1 MNTYHYLW
9 RLIMYRPIRYLINAI
24 AWTVIYLAPIAPGL
38 ITKEFFDSLTGTSAL
53 GYGVWGLIALL
64 MAAALGRIMLI
75 IIGFITD
82 VNFRFRMGM
91 LLRRNLLEHVLKQP
105 GAQAIPVS
113 PGEAISHFRDDVD
126 QSEEAASWS
135 VDVFGMTCFA
145 LVSGYILIRIDAQMT
160 LLVFM
165 PIVLVITAAQLATVR
180 LQKYRAA
187 SREATSKVTGEISEM
202 FGNVQ
207 AIQVAGAEKRV
218 IARFSSF
225 GDDRRKAM
233 LKDRLMGELLD
244 SVFSNSVNLGTGL
257 ILLLAGTKMRA
268 GTFTVGDFALFVYY
282 LTFVTQFI
290 TNVGKFITYFKQMSV
305 SLERLTF
312 LLQGASAKVL
322 TMVNSLHLKAE
333 SKVAEAA
340 VSAIPLAQ
348 NGRESERQS
357 GDDREGSEK
366 VARGL
371 ERVSASGVNIGQGH
385 IKDENQIAAS
395 LQRLDVNGLSYA
407 YSDTGR
413 GISDIHFSLKRG
425 SFTVITGTIGSG
437 KTTLVRSLL
446 GLLPKGEGTIA
457 WNGVPVDDPG
467 TFFTPPRSAYTAQVP
482 RLYSDTLRNNILLGQ
497 AEQGDS
503 LQLAL
508 HAAVMEFD
516 VAQLPGG
523 LDTVIGP
530 RGVKLSG
537 GQAQR
542 TAAARML
549 VRDAELYVFDDLS
562 SALDVET
569 EQKLWERMFQRR
581 SDATCLVV
589 SHRKTALTR
598 ADHIIVMK
606 EGRIEAEGNSDELLR
621 QSATFRELWY
631 GDERHT

>member
-1 MNTYHYLW
+1 MTTFQYLW
-9 RLIMYRPIRYLINAI
+9 KLIAYRPMRYTLNAVM
-24 AWTVIYLAPIAPGL
+24 WTLIYLAPIAPGL
-38 ITKEFFDSLTGTSAL
+38 VTKEFFDTLTGHAKL
-53 GYGVWGLIALL
+53 DYGVWGLIALL
-64 MAAALGRIMLI
+64 MAAAIGRMMLI

-82 VNFRFRMGM
+82 VNFRFRMSM

-105 GAQAIPVS
+105 GAQAIPVA

-126 QSEEAASWS
+126 QSEEAVSWS
-135 VDVFGMTCFA
+135 VDVFGLTCFA

-207 AIQVAGAEKRV
+207 AIQVAGAERRV
-218 IARFSSF
+218 IERFARS
-225 GDDRRKAM
+225 GDNRRKAM
-233 LKDRLMGELLD
+233 LKDKLMGELLD

-257 ILLLAGTKMRA
+257 LLLLAGAKMRS
-268 GTFTVGDFALFVYY
+268 GTFTVGDLSLFVYY

-305 SLERLTF
+305 SLQRLTF

-322 TMVNSLHLKAE
+322 TMARSLHLKGEEAE
-333 SKVAEAA
+333 PEHEVAAAA
-340 VSAIPLAQ
+340 VAPAPL
-348 NGRESERQS
+348 
-357 GDDREGSEK
+357 EK
-366 VARGL
+366 L
-371 ERVSASGVNIGQGH
+371 E
-385 IKDENQIAAS
+385 
-395 LQRLDVNGLSYA
+395 VNGLSYA
-407 YSDTGR
+407 YPDTGR
-413 GISDIHFSLKRG
+413 GIHDIHLTLPRG

-437 KTTLVRSLL
+437 KTTLIRSLL
-446 GLLPKGEGTIA
+446 GLLPTGEGTIR
-457 WNGVPVDDPG
+457 WNGVPVEDPG
-467 TFFTPPRSAYTAQVP
+467 TFFAPPHSAYTAQVP

-497 AEQGDS
+497 PEAGPES
-503 LQLAL
+503 LPQAL
-508 HAAVMEFD
+508 HAAVMEQD
-516 VAQLPGG
+516 VQHLANG
-523 LDTVIGP
+523 LDTVVGP

-569 EQKLWERMFQRR
+569 EQKLWERMFERR
-581 SDATCLVV
+581 REATCLVV
-589 SHRKTALTR
+589 SHRKTALAR
-598 ADHIIVMK
+598 ADHIVVLK
-606 EGRIEAEGNSDELLR
+606 EGRIEAEGTSAELLH
-621 QSATFRELWY
+621 SSPTFRELWH
-631 GDERHT
+631 GDERKA

>member
-1 MNTYHYLW
+1 MTTFHYLW
-9 RLIMYRPIRYLINAI
+9 RLIMYRPLRYFTNAV
-24 AWTVIYLAPIAPGL
+24 AWTIIYLAPIAPGL
-38 ITKEFFDSLTGTSAL
+38 ITKQFFDSLTVNSTL

-64 MAAALGRIMLI
+64 IAAALGRICLI
-75 IIGFITD
+75 VIGFITD
-82 VNFRFRMGM
+82 VHFRFRMGM

-160 LLVFM
+160 LLVFL
-165 PIVLVITAAQLATVR
+165 PIVLVISAAQLATVR

-207 AIQVAGAEKRV
+207 AIQVAGAEERV
-218 IARFSSF
+218 IERFRSF
-225 GDDRRKAM
+225 GDNRRKAM
-233 LKDRLMGELLD
+233 LKDRLMTELLD

-257 ILLLAGTKMRA
+257 ILLLAATKMRA

-322 TMVNSLHLKAE
+322 TMVNSLHLKPSSASASRTNQE
-333 SKVAEAA
+333 QNERATLGSEAA
-340 VSAIPLAQ
+340 
-348 NGRESERQS
+348 
-357 GDDREGSEK
+357 
-366 VARGL
+366 
-371 ERVSASGVNIGQGH
+371 
-385 IKDENQIAAS
+385 
-395 LQRLDVNGLSYA
+395 LQRLEVNGLSYA
-407 YSDTGR
+407 YADTGR
-413 GISDIHFSLKRG
+413 GISDIHLSLQRG
-425 SFTVITGTIGSG
+425 SFTVVTGAIGSG

-457 WNGVPVDDPG
+457 WNGVPVEDPG

-497 AEQGDS
+497 AEQNDS
-503 LQLAL
+503 LQQAL
-508 HAAVMEFD
+508 HAAVLEYD

-589 SHRKTALTR
+589 SHRKTALMR

-606 EGRIEAEGNSDELLR
+606 EGRIEAEGTSEELLQR
-621 QSATFRELWY
+621 SATFRELWY
-631 GDERHT
+631 GDERQSSEE